1 MNKAILYILLNIF
14 STHCAH
20 SQTFDEWF
28 RQKKTRIRYLVEQ
41 IAAYEVFDA
50 DVAKGYGIAQS
61 GLGFIGDTTAGE
73 LALHTAYYRS
83 LETVNPSVAGY
94 ARIAAI
100 MSMASA
106 IVEGFGNLA
115 QVPGTTGA
123 ESDYLGLV
131 SRNLIAKCNSALDEL
146 AGVLTYNDYTMT
158 DDQRIRRIDAL
169 YASVADQYAFSQ
181 SFLSEV
187 KLLAGEREVFNRDIQ
202 ESIIDNGVQLSMK

>member
-1 MNKAILYILLNIF
+1 MYNMNKAILYILLNIF

-50 DVAKGYGIAQS
+50 DVTKGYGIAQA
-61 GLGFIGDTTAGE
+61 GLTYIGDTAAGE
-73 LALHTAYYRS
+73 LVLYTAYYRS
-83 LETVNPSVAGY
+83 LKTVNPSVAGY
-94 ARIAAI
+94 ARIAPI

-115 QVPGTTGA
+115 QVPGMTGA

-131 SRNLIAKCNSALDEL
+131 SRNLIAKCNNALDEL
-146 AGVLTYNDYTMT
+146 TVVLTDNDYTMT

-169 YASVADQYAFSQ
+169 YASIKDQYAFSQ

-202 ESIIDNGVQLSMK
+202 ESIID